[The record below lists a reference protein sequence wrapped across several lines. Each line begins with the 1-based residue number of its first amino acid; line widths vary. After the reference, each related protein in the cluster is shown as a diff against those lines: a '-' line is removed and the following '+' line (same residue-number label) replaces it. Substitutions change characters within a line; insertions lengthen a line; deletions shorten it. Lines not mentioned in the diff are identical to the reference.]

1 MYSCSTKPLKI
12 DILKLFL
19 LEIYVMTS
27 TELREKV
34 VSKVHITEDKD
45 ILEFVLEFLNQSEE
59 VLKPY
64 VFTDEQKK
72 RLDIS
77 LQQSKDGNVLSE
89 EEEAKLTAEWLGK

>member
-1 MYSCSTKPLKI
+1 
-12 DILKLFL
+12 
-19 LEIYVMTS
+19 MTS